1 MCSLNLCLKIYIE
14 SERRKKGERDATFN
28 SYNNYIQSACENL
41 FKSLKG
47 SKPYICTLYLWK
59 KNEIDNR
66 VPTLDL
72 FSSARPGV
80 SVSGGNAMV
89 T

>member
-1 MCSLNLCLKIYIE
+1 MCSLNLCLNIYIE
-14 SERRKKGERDATFN
+14 RDGERERRKKGERDATFN

-59 KNEIDNR
+59 KN
-66 VPTLDL
+66 
-72 FSSARPGV
+72 
-80 SVSGGNAMV
+80 
-89 T
+89 

>member
-1 MCSLNLCLKIYIE
+1 MQLSTRTII
-14 SERRKKGERDATFN
+14 
-28 SYNNYIQSACENL
+28 IQSACENL

-47 SKPYICTLYLWK
+47 SKSHIYTLYLE